1 MTPNNVLLVTIDSL
15 RADHLPS
22 FGYENVDANAIER
35 MIREGDSFCRAFAT
49 GPGTTPSFPAM
60 LTGTMPLSYGGL
72 GPLRDDRP
80 RLAQE
85 LARNGLSTA
94 GYHCN
99 PFLSNYFNYDVGFDQ
114 FNDYQNLLMGLA
126 TKIFPRGIELNNPML
141 RKFDERLHL
150 TDAIKKV
157 YQIIE
162 GKPRPYVSAE
172 VITDDTIELLQQRP
186 SPFFCWTHYMDVH
199 HPCYPPS
206 KYRERYEVADV
217 SQTEVSQLYST
228 LLTEPDSLSSEDLR
242 ILERLYD
249 AAIEYV
255 DDQIARILQTLR
267 EIGVLDE
274 TLVIVT
280 SDHGEMFGEFEL
292 FGKPE
297 RMHDELLH
305 VPLVV
310 LNGPKYLHDATDNLV
325 SLLDIPPLIH
335 DTLGFEIPNAYTG
348 QRPGL
353 DGPRPYVL
361 AEHQVESNVVV
372 GARSADWLYEID
384 EIHDDERLFNIRDGE
399 PKRTNME
406 ANDSGAKLVQTA
418 VSDRIEELDGVTGV
432 SPTGLD
438 EDVEQRLE
446 DLGYR

>member
-22 FGYENVDANAIER
+22 FGNETVDANAIEG
-35 MIREGDSFCRAFAT
+35 MMREGDSFRWAFTT

-80 RLAQE
+80 RLARE
-85 LARNGLSTA
+85 LGKNGLATA

-99 PFLSNYFNYDVGFDQ
+99 PFLSSYFNYELGFDQ
-114 FNDYQNLLMGLA
+114 FEDYQNVLMGIA

-141 RKFDERLHL
+141 RNIDEKLHL
-150 TDAIKKV
+150 TDAIKTA
-157 YQIIE
+157 YQIVA
-162 GKPRPYVSAE
+162 GKPRPYVRAE
-172 VITDDTIELLQQRP
+172 VITDDTVEWLQQL
-186 SPFFCWTHYMDVH
+186 STPFFCWTHYMDVH

-206 KYRERYEVADV
+206 EYRERYEVADV
-217 SQTEVSQLYST
+217 SQTEVSQMYST
-228 LLTEPDSLSSEDLR
+228 LLTEPGSLSSEDLR

-255 DDQIARILQTLR
+255 SDQLARILQTLR
-267 EIGVLDE
+267 QTGVLDE

-280 SDHGEMFGEFEL
+280 SDHGEMFGEFEQ

-310 LNGPKYLHDATDNLV
+310 LNGPEYLGDATEDLV

-335 DTLGFEIPNAYTG
+335 DALGLEIPKAYTG
-348 QRPGL
+348 RCPGL
-353 DGPRPYVL
+353 DESRSYVL
-361 AEHQVESNVVV
+361 AEHQVEGDVVV
-372 GARSADWLYEID
+372 GARSADWLYEVD
-384 EIHDDERLFNIRDGE
+384 EIHDERRLFTMHDGE
-399 PKRTNME
+399 RKRMNTE
-406 ANDSGAKLVQTA
+406 GNDSGANLVKTA
-418 VSDRIEELDGVTGV
+418 VSARIEDLDGVTGV
-432 SPTGLD
+432 SPVSLD